1 MLKCGNV
8 KIGKNIEHLIK
19 NSAASLLR
27 AVLEQKP
34 KIPRPPY
41 NRILFLRYDA
51 LGDMIL
57 SFPVYRAARAA
68 LSEAQIDVLC
78 SRKNVILLEGTNLAD
93 TLHVAEKNPLN
104 LLKLI
109 LNIRRQKYDLMINLV
124 TRPSFTFGLVA
135 RLGGPKSVRIAGDQ
149 EQFSYFYNR
158 VIDLPPKSDI
168 HMMKRKFLVCKDFL
182 DPEISHTDQP
192 WVEYDKDV
200 KKQARDL
207 FDFIANE
214 FDLPPQKTRF
224 AALNLSAGLERREW
238 PLENNV
244 QFLRKCIDN
253 YKNDIDGWIVFT
265 DPGKPEKARRLVEK
279 VNNLIRS
286 NEGLVHEP
294 TLLYRLVALPAQL
307 DIRVIMELLPYIKVL
322 ITPDTSIA
330 HAASAMGT
338 PVLVLTIGENV
349 KIWDPIGVTHRI
361 VFSEDP
367 FSLEGLPVEKA
378 VVEFDQL
385 MGNLLK

>member
-1 MLKCGNV
+1 M
-8 KIGKNIEHLIK
+8 KIGKKFEHLIK
-19 NSAASLLR
+19 NFVATLLR
-27 AVLEQKP
+27 AVLEQNP
-34 KIPRPPY
+34 QIPTPPY

-57 SFPVYRAARAA
+57 SFPIYRAARAA
-68 LSEAQIDVLC
+68 LPEAQIDVLC

-93 TLHVAEKNPLN
+93 TLFVSEKNPFN
-104 LLKLI
+104 LLKLV
-109 LNIRRQKYDLMINLV
+109 LNLRRQKYDLMINLV

-182 DPEISHTDQP
+182 DTEISHTDQP
-192 WVEYDKDV
+192 WVEYEKDV
-200 KKQARDL
+200 KKQAGNL
-207 FDFIANE
+207 FDFTANE

-238 PLENNV
+238 LLENNV
-244 QFLRKCIDN
+244 QFLRQCIEN

-265 DPGKPEKARRLVEK
+265 DPGKPEKAKQVVRQINHSLMSDVGVAREP
-279 VNNLIRS
+279 S
-286 NEGLVHEP
+286 PGLRVI
-294 TLLYRLVALPAQL
+294 ALPPQS
-307 DIRVIMELLPYIKVL
+307 DIRVIMEFLPYLKVL

-349 KIWDPIGVTHRI
+349 KIWDPIGVSHEI
-361 VFSEDP
+361 VLSENP
-367 FSLEGLPVEKA
+367 FSLESLSVEKVA
-378 VVEFDQL
+378 IGFDQL
-385 MGNLLK
+385 MGKLLK